1 MASGHIPDSIAG
13 AQVLIQS
20 PAGWSA
26 VGTVSGSVPAAPDER
41 ELLAVPVP
49 AGTYTG
55 ISLGDD
61 VTQVDIHVTAGQVEP
76 VLIGIEGG
84 RLIAGAAYA
93 GNDQLNLGLGEL
105 AGKFVSMPA
114 FGLQDQDGK
123 PFDNA
128 TAAGQDL
135 VIAAFHTTC
144 HQTCPLYTALFF
156 QLQRRLPGGVRLVEV
171 TTDPGTDTPGA
182 LRAYA
187 QSIAAGWTFA
197 TGSARVRTSAG

>member
-1 MASGHIPDSIAG
+1 
-13 AQVLIQS
+13 V
-20 PAGWSA
+20 
-26 VGTVSGSVPAAPDER
+26 VSGSVPAAPDER

-61 VTQVDIHVTAGQVEP
+61 VAQVDIHVTAGQVEP

-105 AGKFVSMPA
+105 AGKFVAMPA
-114 FGLQDQDGK
+114 FGLVDQDGK

-128 TAAGQDL
+128 AAAGQDL

-144 HQTCPLYTALFF
+144 HETCPLYTALFF
-156 QLQRRLPGGVRLVEV
+156 QLQRSLPGGVRLSEV
-171 TTDPGTDTPGA
+171 SFKTMESRVCPGLYLGGELLDIDGLTGGFNFQSAWTTGWLAG
-182 LRAYA
+182 RAM
-187 QSIAAGWTFA
+187 SP
-197 TGSARVRTSAG
+197 